1 MSEST
6 DFQFS
11 WAYLTDTGIK
21 RTSNEDSALGI
32 VLNLDAY
39 QECGTIGLFVVSDG
53 MGGKELGELAS
64 KIAIK
69 TVGDTVPRTIL
80 KCSLGKVAE
89 ISNYGTDCDQAQEEM
104 VASPARFL
112 TDSIQEANRRI
123 FHLKRGGDRVKVGA
137 TVTAAVLTDNLLTIG
152 HVGDCRCYVLFEGT
166 LRQITRDH
174 TMVNELIKQGILS
187 PEEGKNHPQRNILAR
202 ALGSHETVEV
212 DTAVS
217 VVDAG
222 CKILLCTDGLHG
234 MISNEDIQ
242 ASLSLPGH
250 PKQVAQSLVEKANQ
264 AGGKDNVTVMVIQV
278 V

>member
-1 MSEST
+1 MNDSNN
-6 DFQFS
+6 FQFS

-21 RTSNEDSALGI
+21 RTSNEDSALGL
-32 VLNLDAY
+32 VLNVDAY

-69 TVGDTVPRTIL
+69 TVADTFTRTIL
-80 KCSLGKVAE
+80 KCSLGKVPE
-89 ISNYGTDCDQAQEEM
+89 ISNYGTNCEEEQEL

-123 FHLKRGGDRVKVGA
+123 FHLKRGGDRIKVGA
-137 TVTAAVLTDNLLTIG
+137 TITAAVLTDNLLTIG
-152 HVGDCRCYVLFEGT
+152 HVGDCRCYVLFEGA
-166 LRQITRDH
+166 LRQLTRDH

-222 CKILLCTDGLHG
+222 CKIMLCTDGLHAMVG
-234 MISNEDIQ
+234 GEDIQ
-242 ASLSLPGH
+242 AALGAPGH
-250 PKQVAQSLVEKANQ
+250 PKQLAGSLVEQANR
-264 AGGKDNVTVMVIQV
+264 AGGKDNVTVMVIQIN
-278 V
+278 